1 MVVIDLS
8 QCSKVAYRAVQV
20 VTLANELRD
29 RQILIKG
36 IGKRDRGFP
45 MDLDPIC
52 QYLSGS

>member
-29 RQILIKG
+29 RPILIKG
-36 IGKRDRGFP
+36 IEKRDRGFP

-52 QYLSGS
+52 QYLPGS